1 MLCDYCS
8 VLAAA
13 WLVPRTYDIRDSRER
28 KDDKDTEPEHWWT
41 HGSWLELKEAAQTCE
56 LCNLIYEESFVD
68 ESGPYKKTD
77 KPGIRFELSG
87 AKAEIWCMEVKRK
100 TRLNIGFDLSLSIS

>member
-1 MLCDYCS
+1 MLCDQCS
-8 VLAAA
+8 ILAAA
-13 WLVPRTYDIRDSRER
+13 WLVPRTYDIKEG
-28 KDDKDTEPEHWWT
+28 KETVPEHWWT
-41 HGSWLELKEAAQTCE
+41 HGSWLELKEAAQICE

-87 AKAEIWCMEVKRK
+87 ARAEIWCTEVKRK
-100 TRLNIGFDLSLSIS
+100 TRLNIGFDLSLSFLDFV